1 MTKSFLRN
9 AVYAC
14 AVLSLTTMNAWAAD
28 PFGTAA
34 PKRHSK
40 ATIIVGSADFP
51 ESQVI
56 ATIYAN
62 ALKHAGIPV
71 QTHMNIGS
79 REVYMPALIDGS
91 IDLLPEYAGATLTYL
106 DKDATAASPA
116 DVAAA
121 LKAALPKGISMLT
134 PSTAQDADTVT
145 VTQETAKKY
154 NLHSIEDLKPVA
166 GDMVLGGPPEWQ
178 TREEG
183 AIGLKKIYGISFKS
197 FKPLDEAGP
206 LTLSALANGQ
216 VQAADVFST
225 DPAMA
230 ADHLV
235 ALTDPKSLFPAQN
248 IVPIIATSKVSP
260 AVTKTLDAISAAL
273 TTEDLVQMNA
283 ALANHES
290 FDKVAND
297 WLKAHKIK

>member
-1 MTKSFLRN
+1 MTKSFLRG
-9 AVYAC
+9 ALYAC
-14 AVLSLTTMNAWAAD
+14 AALSLTTMNAWAAD

-34 PKRHSK
+34 PTRHSK

-62 ALKHAGIPV
+62 ALKHAGVPV

-91 IDLLPEYAGATLTYL
+91 IDLIPEYSGATLAYL
-106 DKDATAASPA
+106 DKNATAASPA

-134 PSTAQDADTVT
+134 PSAAQDADTVT
-145 VTQETAKKY
+145 VTEATAQKY
-154 NLHSIEDLKPVA
+154 NLHSIENLKPVA
-166 GDMVLGGPPEWQ
+166 GTMVLGGPPEWQ

-183 AIGLKKIYGISFKS
+183 AVGLTKIYGVTFKS

-225 DPAMA
+225 DPAMSA
-230 ADHLV
+230 NHLV
-235 ALTDPKSLFPAQN
+235 PLTDPKSLFPAQN
-248 IVPIIATSKVSP
+248 IVPIIAAAKISP
-260 AVTKTLDAISAAL
+260 IVTKTLDAISAAL
-273 TTEDLVQMNA
+273 TTEDLVKMNA
-283 ALANHES
+283 ELANHES
-290 FDKVAND
+290 FNMVANT
-297 WLKAHKIK
+297 WLKSHNIK